1 MSGEGDENKVCGLT
15 AAAATRCTQSV
26 ESACLAHCL
35 PTQAKGTACVRVNVV
50 RMVACVANQSAAAS
64 TSLFEMI

>member
-1 MSGEGDENKVCGLT
+1 MSEEGDENKVCGLT
-15 AAAATRCTQSV
+15 AAAATQSV